1 MNFKNIEKKAA
12 SQAIHKTLQMI
23 EDEFEIE
30 LDKED
35 KYPPRKRR
43 KITIEL
49 LKDKLEQNE
58 DTIDEISEEIDEFTE
73 KTILKWYK
81 VGVRR
86 GAIEMLRALID
97 EDVINDI
104 EYDDFVKDFEK
115 LIWQC
120 SLNYTKFDDSK
131 AKIKRK
137 EYSVPFK
144 KILKRLEK

>member
-23 EDEFEIE
+23 ENEFEIE
-30 LDKED
+30 LEKED

-49 LKDKLEQNE
+49 LKDKIDQNE
-58 DTIDEISEEIDEFTE
+58 DTINEIYEFTE
-73 KTILKWYK
+73 KTIVKWYK

-86 GAIEMLRALID
+86 GALEMLKSLID

-104 EYDDFVKDFEK
+104 EYEGFVKDFKK
-115 LIWQC
+115 LNWQC

-131 AKIKRK
+131 EKMQSKK
-137 EYSVPFK
+137 YSVPFK
-144 KILKRLEK
+144 RILKRLEK

>member
-30 LDKED
+30 LDKEN
-35 KYPPRKRR
+35 KFPPRKRR

-49 LKDKLEQNE
+49 LKDKIEQNE
-58 DTIDEISEEIDEFTE
+58 NAIDEIYEEIDEFTE

-86 GAIEMLRALID
+86 GALEMLRSLID

-104 EYDDFVKDFEK
+104 EYDDFVEDFEK

-120 SLNYTKFDDSK
+120 SLNYTKFDDNK
-131 AKIKRK
+131 AKIKWK